1 LTFDGRVSGFRPFE
15 VPLILRSFAQCRQL
29 DRYLAQVWQ
38 LDLIFPVVYSL
49 AAAERER

>member
-29 DRYLAQVWQ
+29 DRYLA
-38 LDLIFPVVYSL
+38 LDLIFPLVYSL
-49 AAAERER
+49 SAAERER